1 MMAVP
6 MSSVQ
11 KLARVKTPT
20 VEAEAVDLVQTLLP
34 QVAPQVAP
42 VTELLALV
50 LQPLHKGIT
59 VVKVVVE
66 LVHLLAVAAVAV
78 LVALEVRAQTQEL
91 PQVLV
96 APVPQ
101 RLSQGL
107 L

>member
-1 MMAVP
+1 
-6 MSSVQ
+6 
-11 KLARVKTPT
+11 
-20 VEAEAVDLVQTLLP
+20 
-34 QVAPQVAP
+34 
-42 VTELLALV
+42 
-50 LQPLHKGIT
+50 
-59 VVKVVVE
+59 VVE